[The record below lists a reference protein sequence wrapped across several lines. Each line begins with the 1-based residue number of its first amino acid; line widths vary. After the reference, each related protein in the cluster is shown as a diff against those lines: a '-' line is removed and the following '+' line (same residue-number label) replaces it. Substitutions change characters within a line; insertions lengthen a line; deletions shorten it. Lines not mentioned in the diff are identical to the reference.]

1 MDGSNGEWGMLV
13 TALAL
18 LMVLLIFG
26 SALKFILSAGRTN
39 KKFRWRQLIDVW
51 YRRRKTKVEP
61 EVPIRTADGTEV
73 NNDLYN
79 PQTDQHRGAW
89 RGRP

>member
-1 MDGSNGEWGMLV
+1 MDGSNSEWGMLI

-26 SALKFILSAGRTN
+26 SAWKFILSAGRTN

-51 YRRRKTKVEP
+51 YRKRATRDGP
-61 EVPIRTADGTEV
+61 EVP
-73 NNDLYN
+73 
-79 PQTDQHRGAW
+79 
-89 RGRP
+89 RPGSRRY